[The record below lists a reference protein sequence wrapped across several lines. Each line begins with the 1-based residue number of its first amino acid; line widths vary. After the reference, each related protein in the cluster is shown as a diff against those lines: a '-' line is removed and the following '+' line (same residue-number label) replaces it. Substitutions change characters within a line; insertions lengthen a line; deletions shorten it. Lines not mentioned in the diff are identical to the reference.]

1 MAQSVL
7 QAIIVI
13 NAQSIDLRI
22 VDLKSLQTIEQA
34 SAPVVLGDHLF
45 TSGGID
51 PQMVDEAII
60 KLRDFQ
66 QLIHDDGVEQTQV
79 VVSHA
84 VSQAENISFVQ
95 DQIYVQT
102 GLTMT
107 PLTVNEE
114 LMYRFQASA
123 VLLPHFK
130 KMASKGTILIQIG
143 ASVITMM
150 VCEEERVT
158 LVRELPLGPL
168 RVAQILAGMERQV
181 ASYEEVLDDYLSSKL
196 MDIWRMMP
204 THHFDRVILMGS
216 KLTLL
221 EEMIPT
227 HKRDTSITHD
237 QFDQRFSEVMKQ
249 SDQDLAEHLP
259 QMEVAE
265 VAPTFLLLDQ
275 IFDHLHVKEICLTD
289 IKLIDGLMVHLSD
302 QKGHLKTNWD
312 FNQVV
317 IDEAKCIAQR
327 YRVDQQHQQQVLK
340 FAGQLFDRLKKLHG
354 LGKEERLLLQL
365 AAILQDTGVFLDAHR
380 HSFHS
385 EYIILA
391 SEILG
396 LNRAEQTVVAAVAR
410 YHSATAPS
418 LDLSQMHQV
427 SAADRLRIAKLSA
440 ILRLA
445 DALDDSHQAKIS
457 KISLHLDTD
466 QVVITAQST
475 RAITLEQWTF
485 QHKANFFRKVYGLK
499 AVLKSNRLK
508 G

>member
-158 LVRELPLGPL
+158 LVRELPLGP
-168 RVAQILAGMERQV
+168 
-181 ASYEEVLDDYLSSKL
+181 YEL
-196 MDIWRMMP
+196 
-204 THHFDRVILMGS
+204 
-216 KLTLL
+216 
-221 EEMIPT
+221 
-227 HKRDTSITHD
+227 
-237 QFDQRFSEVMKQ
+237 
-249 SDQDLAEHLP
+249 
-259 QMEVAE
+259 
-265 VAPTFLLLDQ
+265 
-275 IFDHLHVKEICLTD
+275 
-289 IKLIDGLMVHLSD
+289 
-302 QKGHLKTNWD
+302 
-312 FNQVV
+312 
-317 IDEAKCIAQR
+317 
-327 YRVDQQHQQQVLK
+327 LK
-340 FAGQLFDRLKKLHG
+340 FW
-354 LGKEERLLLQL
+354 
-365 AAILQDTGVFLDAHR
+365 
-380 HSFHS
+380 
-385 EYIILA
+385 
-391 SEILG
+391 
-396 LNRAEQTVVAAVAR
+396 
-410 YHSATAPS
+410 
-418 LDLSQMHQV
+418 
-427 SAADRLRIAKLSA
+427 
-440 ILRLA
+440 
-445 DALDDSHQAKIS
+445 QAWSGRWPPMRKCWM
-457 KISLHLDTD
+457 
-466 QVVITAQST
+466 ITFPQ
-475 RAITLEQWTF
+475 
-485 QHKANFFRKVYGLK
+485 N
-499 AVLKSNRLK
+499 
-508 G
+508 